1 MAFTATYAGLQTEIA
16 TWLARDDLTS
26 YIPNMITMGE
36 AYLNRELPAI
46 EADTTLTGTLDSRRI
61 DITSLSMVEPVALFL
76 AASGEDEIPIL
87 PKPDGTFAYLT
98 TSGVPKFYAIDA
110 NDTAIDFDCP
120 LDSAYP
126 FRFRYRARFALS
138 VSATTNWLLTT
149 HPDVYLA
156 ASLSF
161 AGAFVKNFQYA
172 DMFSR
177 MLSESI
183 RSIKHTVAKGKR
195 GRVVVDEA
203 IIACDPIYTGEID

>member
-16 TWLARDDLTS
+16 TWIARSDLTS

-61 DITSLSMVEPVALFL
+61 DITSLSMAEPVALFL
-76 AASGEDEIPIL
+76 AASGEDEIPML
-87 PKPDGTFAYLT
+87 PMADGSFTYLT
-98 TSGVPKFYAIDA
+98 TSDVPRYYAIDA
-110 NDTAIDFDCP
+110 NNTAIDFDCP
-120 LDSAYP
+120 LNAAYP

-138 VSATTNWLLTT
+138 DSATTNWLLTT

-183 RSIKHTVAKGKR
+183 RSIKHTVAKSKR
-195 GRVVVDEA
+195 GKVVVDEA
-203 IIACDPIYTGEID
+203 LVAVDPIYTGDIN

>member
-16 TWLARDDLTS
+16 SWIARSDLTS

-46 EADTTLTGTLDSRRI
+46 EADTTLTGTQDSRRI
-61 DITSLSMVEPVALFL
+61 DITSITMTEPVALFL
-76 AASGEDEIPIL
+76 AASGEDEFEIL
-87 PKPDGTFAYLT
+87 PRTDGSFTYLSA
-98 TSGVPKFYAIDA
+98 SGVPKYYAIDA
-110 NDTAIDFDCP
+110 NSTAIDFDCP
-120 LDSAYP
+120 LLSAYP
-126 FRFRYRARFALS
+126 FRFRYRQRYALS
-138 VSATTNWLLTT
+138 DSATTNWLLTN

-161 AGAFVKNFQYA
+161 AGAFVKNFAYA

-183 RSIKHTVAKGKR
+183 RSIKHTLAKNKR
-195 GRVVVDEA
+195 ARVVVDEA
-203 IIACDPIYTGEID
+203 IVAYDPIYTGDVD